1 MKFHNAGKFNGD
13 VDSLPKREH
22 EDGAVMFKEPTDMTM
37 FSIYMNIFAMVLMFV
52 LTFLTS
58 YIVGEFTF
66 DTIGCLLALLCMI
79 PHEYLHAIC
88 FKEDVYMYRNLKQGT
103 MFVVGPENMSKFRF
117 CFMSL
122 FPCLILGIIPYVI
135 FLINPS
141 LVTLGTMGAI
151 SMASCAGDFYNVF
164 NAITQMPKGAK
175 TYLCGMNSYWYMPKE
190 NEGEVKEEKTK

>member
-13 VDSLPKREH
+13 VESLPKREH

-52 LTFLTS
+52 LTFVTS

-66 DTIGCLLALLCMI
+66 DTIGCLLALLCMV

-117 CFMSL
+117 CFMSM

-141 LVTLGTMGAI
+141 LVTLGTMGTI

-190 NEGEVKEEKTK
+190 NEEEVKEEKTK

>member
-13 VDSLPKREH
+13 VESLPKREH

-52 LTFLTS
+52 LTFVTS

-66 DTIGCLLALLCMI
+66 DTIGCLLALLCMV

-117 CFMSL
+117 CFMSM

-141 LVTLGTMGAI
+141 LVTLGTMGTI

>member
-13 VDSLPKREH
+13 VESLPKREH

-122 FPCLILGIIPYVI
+122 FPCLILGVIPYIV

>member
-1 MKFHNAGKFNGD
+1 
-13 VDSLPKREH
+13 
-22 EDGAVMFKEPTDMTM
+22 MFFK
-37 FSIYMNIFAMVLMFV
+37 SNL
-52 LTFLTS
+52 
-58 YIVGEFTF
+58 
-66 DTIGCLLALLCMI
+66 
-79 PHEYLHAIC
+79 C

-122 FPCLILGIIPYVI
+122 FPCLILGVIPYIV
-135 FLINPS
+135 FLINPN

-175 TYLCGMNSYWYMPKE
+175 TYLCGMNSYWFMPKE
-190 NEGEVKEEKTK
+190 KEGEETK